1 MIEMEAI
8 KLFFSN
14 AWAWIKKHWKVVTA
28 GVVGLVLYIFHK
40 SKVDQVR
47 DVVAVK
53 DESSKEQIEK
63 IEEINKQERE
73 ERDNIIADHVELI
86 QDIENKFRENKKRVT
101 KKRKEEIKKI
111 VDEVGDDPSELAK
124 RISEQYGFVYVN
136 SGEE

>member
-8 KLFFSN
+8 KLFISN
-14 AWAWIKKHWKVVTA
+14 AWVWIKKHWEIVTA
-28 GVVGLVLYIFHK
+28 GVIGLVLYVFHK
-40 SKVDQVR
+40 SKIDQVR
-47 DVVAVK
+47 DVVVVK

-73 ERDNIIADHVELI
+73 ERDKIITDHVELI
-86 QDIENKFRENKKRVT
+86 QDIESKFRENKKRVT

-111 VDEVGDDPSELAK
+111 VEEVGDDPSELAK
-124 RISEQYGFVYVN
+124 RISEQYGFVYIN

>member
-1 MIEMEAI
+1 MIEMEAF

-40 SKVDQVR
+40 GKVDQVK
-47 DVVAVK
+47 DVVVVK
-53 DESSKEQIEK
+53 DESNKQQIEK

-73 ERDNIIADHVELI
+73 ERDKIIADHVELI
-86 QDIENKFRENKKRVT
+86 QDIESKFRENKKRVT

-111 VDEVGDDPSELAK
+111 VEEVGDKPSELAK
-124 RISEQYGFVYVN
+124 RISEQYGFAYIN
-136 SGEE
+136 SGE